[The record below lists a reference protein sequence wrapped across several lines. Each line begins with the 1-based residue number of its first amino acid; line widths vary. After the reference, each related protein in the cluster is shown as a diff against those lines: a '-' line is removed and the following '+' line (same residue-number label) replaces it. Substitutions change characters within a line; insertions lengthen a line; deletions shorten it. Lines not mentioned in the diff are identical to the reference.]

1 MPAAAKV
8 SLVMQALSDPT
19 RRGIYER
26 ILTARETTVGA
37 LTLHVNVS
45 QPAISQHVKALQ
57 EARLIVGRRAGR
69 NTFYRAD
76 TRGLAP
82 LADWMQQY
90 RRFWET
96 SFDRLD
102 DYLKELQSEGK
113 HARKSR

>member
-26 ILTARETTVGA
+26 ILTAGETTVGA
-37 LTLHVNVS
+37 LTTRARVS

-69 NTFYRAD
+69 QTFYRAES
-76 TRGLAP
+76 RGLVP
-82 LADWMQQY
+82 LAEWMRQY

-96 SFDRLD
+96 RFDRLD
-102 DYLKELQSEGK
+102 DYLKTLQTEGK
-113 HARKSR
+113 HARK